1 MKIAR
6 ISLLLLVV
14 AVVVVSGCKAQQ
26 VTTPAD
32 QTASPDQVVD
42 SGLEELQ
49 EIDSLS
55 EETDLGLEEIE
66 KMELE

>member
-1 MKIAR
+1 MKIVR

-26 VTTPAD
+26 SAPLAD
-32 QTASPDQVVD
+32 QAASSDQVVD

-49 EIDSLS
+49 EIDSLE
-55 EETDLGLEEIE
+55 EETNLGLEEIE